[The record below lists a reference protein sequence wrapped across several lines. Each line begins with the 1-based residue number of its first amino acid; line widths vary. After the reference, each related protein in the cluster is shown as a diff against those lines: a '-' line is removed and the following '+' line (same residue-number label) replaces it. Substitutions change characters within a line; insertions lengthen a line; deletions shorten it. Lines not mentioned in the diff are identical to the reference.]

1 LAIGWGFVPAAETE
15 AAVALLRRI
24 IAMLWKLNRR

>member
-1 LAIGWGFVPAAETE
+1 VGWGFVPAAETE
-15 AAVALLRRI
+15 AAAALLGRI